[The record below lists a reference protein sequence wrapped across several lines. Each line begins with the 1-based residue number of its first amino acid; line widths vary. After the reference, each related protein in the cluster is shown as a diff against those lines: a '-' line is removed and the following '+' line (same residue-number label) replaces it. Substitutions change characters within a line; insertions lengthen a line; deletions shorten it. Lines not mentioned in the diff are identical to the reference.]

1 MKKYLPL
8 ALLLA
13 CIAFFSYGIVE
24 LFELRFE
31 AGDVYPA
38 YSSLRADPL
47 GTMAFYESLG
57 KMPGVTVRR
66 DISAENRLPD
76 EPGTAYFHLAAEH
89 GEWGYL
95 SADTLKEIKDFV
107 NGGGRL
113 VITYFPQTSSFRHE
127 LDEEKTNSVDSDS
140 STNSIFPAPS
150 KSKDTNAPAAKL
162 KKSDKT
168 DKTGNNENVD
178 KKKKK
183 RIAAERFWVS
193 LEDEWGFHGSFQK
206 LPSDGDTYQPV
217 TVTNKSDLDLPATMQ
232 WHSALI
238 FTNCD
243 PKWTTVY
250 ARGTNAVVI
259 ERKFSHGSVVL
270 ASDSYFL
277 SNEAM
282 LNDRHADLLA
292 WLVGNNHHIVFDEA
306 HLGIVEQPG
315 IAGLMRKYRLHGF
328 ALGLLLLA
336 ALFIW
341 KNSASLVPPHPDEQR
356 EDFVTGKDAAAGFVN
371 LLRRNIPARNVF
383 SVSFEEWKK
392 SAATSGKVSRA
403 RLQQAEAI
411 FAAEESLTSK
421 DRNPIATYR
430 TISETL
436 RRKKPLS

>member
-1 MKKYLPL
+1 MKKILPL

-13 CIAFFSYGIVE
+13 CIAFFAFGIVE
-24 LFELRFE
+24 LFQLRFE

-57 KMPGVTVRR
+57 KMPGVNVRR
-66 DISAENRLPD
+66 DFNSENRMPE
-76 EPGTAYFHLAAEH
+76 EPGTAYLHLAAEY

-95 SADTLKEIKDFV
+95 STDTLKELKDFV

-113 VITYFPQTSSFRHE
+113 VITYFPQTSTFRYE
-127 LDEEKTNSVDSDS
+127 LDQENTNSIVPDSK
-140 STNSIFPAPS
+140 TNSIFPAPP
-150 KSKDTNAPAAKL
+150 KSKDTNAPPAKAN
-162 KKSDKT
+162 KPDKT
-168 DKTGNNENVD
+168 DKAD
-178 KKKKK
+178 KADKKKK
-183 RIAAERFWVS
+183 RILGERFWVS
-193 LEDEWGFHGSFQK
+193 LEEEWGFHDSFQK
-206 LPSDGDTYQPV
+206 LPSDGETYQPV
-217 TVTNKSDLDLPATMQ
+217 TVVNKSDLDLPDTMK

-259 ERKFSHGSVVL
+259 ERKFGHGSVVL

-282 LNDRHADLLA
+282 FSDRHADLLA
-292 WLVGNNHHIVFDEA
+292 WLVGNNRHVVFDEA
-306 HLGIVEQPG
+306 HFGIMDQPG

-341 KNSASLVPPHPDEQR
+341 KNSASLVPPHPDQRR

-371 LLRRNIPARNVF
+371 LLRRNIPVRNVF
-383 SVSFEEWKK
+383 GVSFEEWKK
-392 SAATSGKVSRA
+392 SAASSGKISRA

-411 FAAEESLTSK
+411 FAAEESLPANE
-421 DRNPIATYR
+421 RNPIATYR

-436 RRKKPLS
+436 RKRKPHL

>member
-1 MKKYLPL
+1 MKKFLPL

-13 CIAFFSYGIVE
+13 CIAFFAYGIVA

-57 KMPGVTVRR
+57 KMSGVSVRR
-66 DISAENRLPD
+66 DISAENRLPE
-76 EPGTAYFHLAAEH
+76 EPGTAYLHLAAESS
-89 GEWGYL
+89 EWDYL
-95 SADTLKEIKDFV
+95 PPDSFKEIKDFV
-107 NGGGRL
+107 NRGGRL
-113 VITYFPQTSSFRHE
+113 VVTYFPQTSSFRYE
-127 LDEEKTNSVDSDS
+127 LDQENTNSIAPDSK
-140 STNSIFPAPS
+140 TNSIFPAPS
-150 KSKDTNAPAAKL
+150 KSKDTNAPPSKTN
-162 KKSDKT
+162 KSDKADKT
-168 DKTGNNENVD
+168 DKAD
-178 KKKKK
+178 KKDKKLKK
-183 RIAAERFWVS
+183 RFPDDQFWVS
-193 LEDEWGFHGSFQK
+193 VEEEWGFHDSFEK

-217 TVTNKSDLDLPATMQ
+217 TVENKSDLDLPATMK

-243 PKWTTVY
+243 PKWTTIY

-259 ERKFSHGSVVL
+259 ERKFGHGSVVL

-292 WLVGNNHHIVFDEA
+292 WLVGNKRHVVFDEA

-341 KNSASLVPPHPDEQR
+341 KNSAALVPPHPDEKR

-371 LLRRNIPARNVF
+371 LLRRNVPSRDVF
-383 SVSFEEWKK
+383 TVSFAEWKK

-411 FAAEESLTSK
+411 FAAEESLPAK

-436 RRKKPLS
+436 RKRKPL

>member
-1 MKKYLPL
+1 MKKILPL
-8 ALLLA
+8 ALLLV
-13 CIAFFSYGIVE
+13 CIAFFAYGIVE
-24 LFELRFE
+24 LFQLRFE

-57 KMPGVTVRR
+57 KMPGVSVRR
-66 DISAENRLPD
+66 DFSSENRLPD
-76 EPGTAYFHLAAEH
+76 EPGTAYLHLAAEY

-95 SADTLKEIKDFV
+95 STDTLKEIKDFV

-113 VITYFPQTSSFRHE
+113 VITYFPQTSSFRYE
-127 LDEEKTNSVDSDS
+127 LDEENTNSLPE
-140 STNSIFPAPS
+140 PA
-150 KSKDTNAPAAKL
+150 KSKDTNAPPKANKSGKADKL
-162 KKSDKT
+162 DKA
-168 DKTGNNENVD
+168 DKAD
-178 KKKKK
+178 KRKK
-183 RIAAERFWVS
+183 RILGERFWVS
-193 LEDEWGFHGSFQK
+193 LEEEWGFHDGFQK
-206 LPSDGDTYQPV
+206 LPADGDTYQPV
-217 TVTNKSDLDLPATMQ
+217 TVTNKSDLDLPLTMK

-270 ASDSYFL
+270 ASDSYFV

-282 LNDRHADLLA
+282 LSDRHADLLA
-292 WLVGNNHHIVFDEA
+292 WLVGNNRHVVFDEA
-306 HLGIVEQPG
+306 HLGIMEQPG
-315 IAGLMRKYRLHGF
+315 IAGLMRKYRMQGF

-341 KNSASLVPPHPDEQR
+341 KNSASLVPAHPDER
-356 EDFVTGKDAAAGFVN
+356 RDDFVTGKDAAAGFVN
-371 LLRRNIPARNVF
+371 LLRRNVPSRDVF
-383 SVSFEEWKK
+383 GVSFAEWKK
-392 SAATSGKVSRA
+392 SAATSGKISRA

-411 FAAEESLTSK
+411 FEAEESLPQK